1 MSSRPGS
8 GNVPAGGSQGERD
21 ERDEALLARLATAA
35 RAEVP
40 PPDVVAAAKGAFTWR
55 TIDAELAELSYD
67 SLLEDATAGVR
78 ASAAGSSQRALSFT
92 AGDAA
97 IEVEVDG
104 VGATRRLEGQVVPA
118 QVARLELHRLDAS
131 EPVTLATDDLGRF
144 HADGVRPGRLRLLC
158 HFLDQAGGGTFLTE
172 WVLV

>member
-1 MSSRPGS
+1 MSTGS

-21 ERDEALLARLATAA
+21 ERDEALLARLGVAA
-35 RAEVP
+35 RGEAP

-78 ASAAGSSQRALSFT
+78 SAAGGGSQRALSFT

-104 VGATRRLEGQVVPA
+104 IGATRRLEGQVVPA
-118 QVARLELHRLDAS
+118 EVARLELHRLDSS
-131 EPVTLATDDLGRF
+131 EPLTLATDHLGRF
-144 HADGVRPGRLRLLC
+144 HADGIRPGRLRLLC
-158 HFLDQAGGGTFLTE
+158 HFLDQAGGGTLLTE